1 MSAKQSSKGLY
12 LHFGAG
18 NIGRSLAGAL
28 FSQAGYEVLFAD
40 AAAPVVAALQQERRY
55 KVVFKDTLAAGT
67 PDTYWIERVNA
78 ISALDSAAVTA
89 AVAQADVIGT
99 AVGAQVL
106 PIVLRS
112 MAAGLALR
120 KQPVSILFCEN
131 MHDAAALAHHELSS
145 TLPSD
150 FPLTEMVG
158 LVETSIG
165 KMVPIMPAEVRQ
177 RDPLE
182 VWCEAYNMII
192 ADRAGFIGSIPQV
205 PGLELKE
212 NFTAYVERK
221 LYVHNLGHAT
231 CACHGHLHGHTYL
244 WSAIG
249 DPAVA
254 TETRAVMEATAKALI
269 HRYPGEFDRLMQQ
282 EHVDDLIRRF
292 GNRALGDTV
301 YRVGRDLPRKLAPAD
316 RFIGGLQLV
325 EEAGGDVTPLHRAIA
340 AALCFKATDEEGHPF
355 AADTAFL
362 EQVAKHGAEHML
374 IEHCGLD
381 TGNAAMI
388 AHQLKLLRKA

>member
-1 MSAKQSSKGLY
+1 MLCRKLY

-28 FSQAGYEVLFAD
+28 FSQAGYDVLFVD
-40 AAAPVVAALQQERRY
+40 AAAEVVGALQRQRRY
-55 KVVFKDTLAAGT
+55 KVVFKDTLPPGAAA
-67 PDTYWIERVNA
+67 TYWIENVDA
-78 ISALDSAAVTA
+78 IAALDGA
-89 AVAQADVIGT
+89 AVAAAVARADLIGT

-106 PIVLRS
+106 PRVLRS
-112 MAAGLALR
+112 MAPGLAR
-120 KQPVSILFCEN
+120 RDRPVSILFCEN
-131 MHDAAALAHHELSS
+131 MHDAAALARAELAAA
-145 TLPSD
+145 LPPA
-150 FPLTEMVG
+150 FPLAARVG

-165 KMVPIMPAEVRQ
+165 KMVPLMPAEVRQ

-192 ADRAGFIGSIPQV
+192 ADGAGFVGPAPVV

-231 CACHGHLHGHTYL
+231 CACHGHRHGYTYL
-244 WSAIG
+244 WQAIG

-254 TETRAVMEATAKALI
+254 AETRMVMEATARALI
-269 HRYPGEFDRLMQQ
+269 HRYPTEFDAAMQQ
-282 EHVDDLIRRF
+282 AHVDDLIRRF

-316 RFIGGLQLV
+316 RFIGGLNLV
-325 EEAGGDVTPLHRAIA
+325 AEAGGDLDPLYRAIA
-340 AALCFKATDEEGHPF
+340 AALRFRAVDEAGAPF

-362 EQVAKHGAEHML
+362 ERVASQGAAAVL
-374 IEHCGLD
+374 IDHCGL
-381 TGNAAMI
+381 AAATAGKI
-388 AHQLKLLRKA
+388 AHYL